1 MCQGACFGVGGVEHQ
16 VAGARILEPLRARG
30 QVHRAEFPLAERI
43 RHARLEAALLLL
55 VAGIQPDFDEPD
67 AALHDVFF
75 QLGTQ
80 FEEAGVLLLRAKAHH
95 VFDAEAVIP
104 TAVED
109 DDLAR
114 RREVRHVTLHIHLRL
129 LAIGRRRQRDGAKH
143 AGADPFGQ
151 GANGAAFA
159 RGVAAL
165 EDDDH
170 AQALVFDPLLKMAQ
184 FRLKLSQLLH
194 VILVG

>member
-1 MCQGACFGVGGVEHQ
+1 MRASKRRFCSLSLDSSQ
-16 VAGARILEPLRARG
+16 ILMSWMPPSTMYFSNSG
-30 QVHRAEFPLAERI
+30 HS
-43 RHARLEAALLLL
+43 
-55 VAGIQPDFDEPD
+55 
-67 AALHDVFF
+67 
-75 QLGTQ
+75 

-95 VFDAEAVIP
+95 ILDAEAVIP

-114 RREVRHVTLHIHLRL
+114 RREVLHVTLHIHLRL

-143 AGADPFGQ
+143 AGADPLGQ

-170 AQALVFDPLLKMAQ
+170 AQALVFGGP
-184 FRLKLSQLLH
+184 RS
-194 VILVG
+194 